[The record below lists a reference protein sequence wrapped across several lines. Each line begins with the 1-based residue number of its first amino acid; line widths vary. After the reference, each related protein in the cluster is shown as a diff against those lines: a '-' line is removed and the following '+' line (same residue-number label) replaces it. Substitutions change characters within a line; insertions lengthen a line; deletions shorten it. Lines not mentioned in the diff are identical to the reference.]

1 VKGSAMRALSIT
13 AAAHLAKWDGTVV
26 PARDAA
32 TVVVVRPA
40 GSTIEVLLLRRQASM
55 AFAAGMHVFP
65 GGAVHPGDHAPVPWL
80 GPDAD
85 AWAQRWRCA
94 PELAAAL
101 VVAAVRETF
110 EETGILLAGPPGAA
124 VLGAVD
130 GADWRAARAALEAGE
145 LTLGRFLDERGL
157 VLHADRLAAWAHWI
171 TPEFEPRRFDTRF
184 FVAALPTAADGG
196 RPDDDAAIRHGT
208 EADSSFWIEP
218 AAAVRAAERS
228 EIAMMAPTL
237 ATLRD
242 LCDLDP
248 AAVLSGAA
256 QRPITT
262 VQPRLTVVDGQP
274 RLTVEPDPAGS

>member
-1 VKGSAMRALSIT
+1 MRRALSIT
-13 AAAHLAKWDGTVV
+13 AAAHLAKWDGVAV
-26 PARDAA
+26 HPRDAA
-32 TVVVVRPA
+32 TVLVTRPA
-40 GSTIEVLLLRRQASM
+40 GAGIEVLLLRRRPSLQ
-55 AFAAGMHVFP
+55 FAAGMHVFP
-65 GGAVHPGDHAPVPWL
+65 GGTLSDGDRAAVPWI
-80 GPDAD
+80 GPDAR
-85 AWAQRWRCA
+85 AWAARWHCE
-94 PELAAAL
+94 PELAGAL

-110 EETGILLAGPPGAA
+110 EETGILLAGADERS
-124 VLGAVD
+124 VVGAVD
-130 GADWRAARAALEAGE
+130 GPEWRAARRRLEDGE
-145 LTLGRFLDERGL
+145 LTLGAFLRDRELALR
-157 VLHADRLAAWAHWI
+157 ADLLGAWGHWI
-171 TPEFEPRRFDTRF
+171 TPAFEPRRFDTRF

-274 RLTVEPDPAGS
+274 RLTIEPDPAGS